1 MEGLLAV
8 AELLTEHVGET
19 VIIAELASAQAES
32 LLQQEVENSQDHGVQ
47 TPVEPTLVL
56 LKAKASKNLEQAL

>member
-32 LLQQEVENSQDHGVQ
+32 LLQQEIEYCQEHGIQ
-47 TPVEPTLVL
+47 TPVELALVP
-56 LKAKASKNLEQAL
+56 LKAKASKNLD